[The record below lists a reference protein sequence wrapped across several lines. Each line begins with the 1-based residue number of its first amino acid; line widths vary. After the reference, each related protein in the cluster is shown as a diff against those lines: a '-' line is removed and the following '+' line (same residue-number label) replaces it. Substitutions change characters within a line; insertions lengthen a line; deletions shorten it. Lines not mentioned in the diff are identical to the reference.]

1 MPSFNMSAQPF
12 CDDRILRNTS
22 ILARNAQYR
31 GYVTFW
37 KKLSATVMYFYK

>member
-12 CDDRILRNTS
+12 CDDRILRNTY

-31 GYVTFW
+31 GYVTF
-37 KKLSATVMYFYK
+37 